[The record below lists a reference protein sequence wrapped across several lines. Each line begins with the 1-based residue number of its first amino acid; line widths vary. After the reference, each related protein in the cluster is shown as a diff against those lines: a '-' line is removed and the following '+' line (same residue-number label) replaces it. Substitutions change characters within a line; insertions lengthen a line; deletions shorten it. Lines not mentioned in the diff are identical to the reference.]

1 MILFFEIILVCLTVS
16 LTAFLIKGPSCK
28 KAKIT
33 TDVFGRKVWKNSA
46 GEYHR
51 EDGPAIEYVNGDK
64 EYYIN
69 GKHHRT
75 DGPALEYSEYK
86 DWRIEGV
93 HHREDGPA
101 VESANGNKFWYLYGK
116 LHRLDGPAIEF
127 PNGYK
132 EWWIN
137 GERQY
142 KDVIDN
148 IQVGHQYDKKVT
160 EKELIEDDSAVSTVD
175 SIGTKLWKNLNG
187 KFHRIDG
194 PAIERFDGTK
204 FWYQNGK
211 LHREDG
217 PAVENI
223 NGAKY
228 WYQNGNYHREDGP
241 AIECADGAKAWYIN
255 GKKLTE
261 QQFIEK
267 KSTTPNDENSVLTVD
282 SAGTK
287 RWKNSKGEYHRTD
300 GPAIEVVNGDKH
312 WRVNGKRHREDGPA
326 IERSNGDKEWWV
338 NGKRHK
344 EDGPAIECVCGYK
357 AWHLNGVIHRTDGPA
372 VEAPDGYKEYWLNG
386 KSLTKQQFIEKT
398 SSPKT
403 VNKTNKKSDSTMIVD
418 EYGTKWWRNKENK
431 LHRTDGP
438 AVIKKDGYKSWW
450 IHGKK
455 HREDGPAIERP
466 DGTKFWYIEGKTHRE
481 DGPAIEWNDGR
492 KEWRLKGKLLTKNQF
507 DKRVGNSK
515 KVDKASKSKMI
526 VDTNGDKRWVN
537 EKGDLHRVDGP
548 AIESTNGTKYWHQN
562 GKLHRINGPA
572 VEYGDGTKEWWLNNK
587 KVTEQEVI
595 QLKQEEVK

>member
-51 EDGPAIEYVNGDK
+51 EDGPAIECVNGDK

-101 VESANGNKFWYLYGK
+101 VESANGNKFWYLHGK

-142 KDVIDN
+142 KDIIDN
-148 IQVGHQYDKKVT
+148 VQVGHQYDKKVT
-160 EKELIEDDSAVSTVD
+160 EKELIEDDSVISTVD
-175 SIGTKLWKNLNG
+175 SI
-187 KFHRIDG
+187 
-194 PAIERFDGTK
+194 
-204 FWYQNGK
+204 
-211 LHREDG
+211 
-217 PAVENI
+217 
-223 NGAKY
+223 
-228 WYQNGNYHREDGP
+228 
-241 AIECADGAKAWYIN
+241 
-255 GKKLTE
+255 
-261 QQFIEK
+261 
-267 KSTTPNDENSVLTVD
+267 
-282 SAGTK
+282 GTK
-287 RWKNSKGEYHRTD
+287 RWKNSKGDYHRED
-300 GPAIEVVNGDKH
+300 GPAVETFEGDKH
-312 WRVNGKRHREDGPA
+312 WLVNGKRHREDGPA
-326 IERSNGDKEWWV
+326 VERANGNKEWWL
-338 NGKRHK
+338 NGELHR
-344 EDGPAIECVCGYK
+344 EDGSAVEYTSGYK
-357 AWHLNGVIHRTDGPA
+357 AWYLNGEIHRTDGPA
-372 VEAPDGYKEYWLNG
+372 VEASDGRKEYWLNG
-386 KSLTKQQFIEKT
+386 KSLTEQQFIEKT
-398 SSPKT
+398 SNPKT
-403 VNKTNKKSDSTMIVD
+403 VNKANKKSDSTMIVD
-418 EYGTKWWRNKENK
+418 EYGTNWWRNKENK

-450 IHGKK
+450 INGKK

-481 DGPAIEWNDGR
+481 DGPAIEWSNGK
-492 KEWRLKGKLLTKNQF
+492 KEWRLKGKLLTKHQF

-515 KVDKASKSKMI
+515 KVDKTLKSKMT
-526 VDTNGDKRWVN
+526 VGANGDKLWKN
-537 EKGDLHRVDGP
+537 EKGELHRVDGP
-548 AIESTNGTKYWHQN
+548 AIEKKNGTKYWYQN
-562 GKLHRINGPA
+562 GRLHRTNGPA
-572 VEYGDGTKEWWLNNK
+572 IEWANGDKWWWLNGK
-587 KVTEQEVI
+587 EVTEQEVM